1 MTMVVAVSSL
11 HMLSFPHYLS
21 ALFLWLGLAWL
32 GLTQNVIV
40 ICYVFLRALTLF
52 HFSRHFFLLF
62 PNETHWTLSQWFE
75 HKHTHTH
82 TFRFIF
88 KVIDFA
94 WINHAKHIARESQN
108 LWDKMQ
114 KMWKKQMIRVGCS
127 GGENK
132 WYANKLN
139 VIFGLQSSSLSH

>member
-21 ALFLWLGLAWL
+21 APFLWLDSKCNSNMLYFFASAN
-32 GLTQNVIV
+32 T
-40 ICYVFLRALTLF
+40 
-52 HFSRHFFLLF
+52 FSFLLSF
-62 PNETHWTLSQWFE
+62 FSCSQKRHIE
-75 HKHTHTH
+75 HSHSDLNTHTHTH